1 MTGLHQ
7 IEADIQLCEQFL
19 KMDGGDVP
27 KTAEASGS
35 SAPLVSAAAEPA
47 TTSGG
52 ATASMSQQRRK
63 EILDRLLAER
73 KATKQRQSDA
83 AAHGST
89 VGCSG
94 CRTKK
99 VLALAFTLFTRGD
112 LPAVSGARCANGHV
126 AVT

>member
-1 MTGLHQ
+1 MADDSMTGLHQ

-83 AAHGST
+83 AAHGSPARRGAGPAT
-89 VGCSG
+89 RVGA
-94 CRTKK
+94 RL
-99 VLALAFTLFTRGD
+99 LALS
-112 LPAVSGARCANGHV
+112 PVPSWP
-126 AVT
+126 